1 MAHHGDGERQPYE
14 EIDRRL
20 AAEFAAVHPPETVTR
35 CVAAARYG
43 ALEVV
48 GAAEPGLVE
57 RIARKHLEVLALVA
71 AERRRRRPR
80 STLGNAP

>member
-1 MAHHGDGERQPYE
+1 MTHPGDDERQPYE
-14 EIDRRL
+14 DVEQRL
-20 AAEFAAVHPPETVTR
+20 AAEFAAAHPPETVAR

-48 GAAEPGLVE
+48 GSAEPGLVE